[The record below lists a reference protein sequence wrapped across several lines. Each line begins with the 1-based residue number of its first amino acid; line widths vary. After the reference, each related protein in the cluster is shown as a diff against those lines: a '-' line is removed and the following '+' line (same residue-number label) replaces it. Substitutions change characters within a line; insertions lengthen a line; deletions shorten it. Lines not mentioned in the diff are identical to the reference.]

1 MGGRNN
7 YVRLRR
13 WCSTLTRR
21 VVAGGTRR
29 ENAGQGIRS
38 RAGEGAIERT
48 GTQKRQSREVL
59 QCCEIRPAS
68 GWPSLEL
75 TEVWRHLEL
84 IYLLIV
90 RDTKVRYKQSLVGI
104 GWALLQPLLTVV
116 VFTVLFDHLVK
127 VPTEGV
133 PYPIFALTAL
143 VPWTYFIH
151 ALTKTTVCLVTNTA
165 LITRVYFPRLVLP
178 ISAVLAGLVDFVISF
193 GLLLIMLVVY
203 GIRPTATVVVLP
215 FFLLLGILAA
225 FSCGLWLSALNVQY
239 RDVVNA
245 LPFFTQMMFLV
256 TPVAYSNQLIP
267 AEWRYLYAL
276 NPMASVV
283 TGFRWVLLGNAPAP
297 GLPCLVSVAVVLAA
311 LVGGLYF
318 FRYQEERFA
327 DAV

>member
-1 MGGRNN
+1 MAMGGRNN

-38 RAGEGAIERT
+38 RAGEGVIERT

-75 TEVWRHLEL
+75 AEVWRHLEL

-104 GWALLQPLLTVV
+104 GWALLQPLLTVI

-143 VPWTYFIH
+143 VPWTYFVH
-151 ALTKTTVCLVTNTA
+151 ALTKTTICLVTNTA

-178 ISAVLAGLVDFVISF
+178 ISAVLAVDAHHHH
-193 GLLLIMLVVY
+193 
-203 GIRPTATVVVLP
+203 RAP
-215 FFLLLGILAA
+215 
-225 FSCGLWLSALNVQY
+225 SALSLDRV
-239 RDVVNA
+239 RC
-245 LPFFTQMMFLV
+245 
-256 TPVAYSNQLIP
+256 I
-267 AEWRYLYAL
+267 
-276 NPMASVV
+276 
-283 TGFRWVLLGNAPAP
+283 G
-297 GLPCLVSVAVVLAA
+297 VSVAASWTGETIAA
-311 LVGGLYF
+311 LLGRLI
-318 FRYQEERFA
+318 
-327 DAV
+327 AVMGRPAAYLTQK

>member
-1 MGGRNN
+1 MAMGGRNN

-75 TEVWRHLEL
+75 AEVWRHLEL

-104 GWALLQPLLTVV
+104 GWALLQPLLTVI

-143 VPWTYFIH
+143 VPWTGSNAIRTGADSNSLEVRARGSELTFFINRQY
-151 ALTKTTVCLVTNTA
+151 VNR
-165 LITRVYFPRLVLP
+165 ITDNDNFKGG
-178 ISAVLAGLVDFVISF
+178 IAGLYTSGTTEVAFDD
-193 GLLLIMLVVY
+193 LE
-203 GIRPTATVVVLP
+203 IR
-215 FFLLLGILAA
+215 
-225 FSCGLWLSALNVQY
+225 
-239 RDVVNA
+239 R
-245 LPFFTQMMFLV
+245 
-256 TPVAYSNQLIP
+256 
-267 AEWRYLYAL
+267 
-276 NPMASVV
+276 
-283 TGFRWVLLGNAPAP
+283 
-297 GLPCLVSVAVVLAA
+297 
-311 LVGGLYF
+311 
-318 FRYQEERFA
+318 
-327 DAV
+327 